1 MHMLSFLSG
10 KSEAQEFS
18 FERYCRRI
26 WARKAPGPV
35 VPGRRHQPSLG
46 RRMLHPSTGRFFA
59 QEYRKGD
66 TALRYRFRL
75 PFEEAGGKSLGHGF
89 SWVEPQNPAGANAAK
104 VVLVRCSIATGDDP
118 GAVFP
123 SDL

>member
-75 PFEEAGGKSLGHGF
+75 PFEGWRQEPRTRILLGRATKP
-89 SWVEPQNPAGANAAK
+89 SWSE
-104 VVLVRCSIATGDDP
+104 
-118 GAVFP
+118 
-123 SDL
+123 